1 MTLKHF
7 WTDPYQHHLS
17 TTIASV
23 DGPRVTL
30 AETIFFAFSGGQE
43 SDRGTIATHPVL
55 NAEKLGKEIVYTLP
69 DAHGL
74 AVGDPVEVAIDGER
88 RYRLM
93 RLHFAAELVLE
104 LCYRRFAG
112 IEKIGAH
119 ISEDKARLD
128 FLWPVSL
135 SPELPALLAAVDG
148 LVDADS
154 EIVSAFDDE
163 ASERRSWS
171 IAGFARVPC
180 GGTHLRRTGEVG
192 RLRLKRHNV
201 GRGKERIEITLVET

>member
-1 MTLKHF
+1 MTIKHF
-7 WTDPYQHHLS
+7 WTDPYLHRLS
-17 TTIASV
+17 TAIASV

-43 SDRGTIATHPVL
+43 SDRGTIAAYPVL
-55 NAEKLGKEIVYTLP
+55 GAEKNGTEIVYTLP

-74 AVGDPVEVAIDGER
+74 AVGDPVEIVIDGER

-104 LCYRRFAG
+104 LCYRHFAG
-112 IEKIGAH
+112 IAKIGAH

-128 FLWPVSL
+128 FLWRESL
-135 SPELPALLAAVDG
+135 SPELPALLAAVNA
-148 LVDADS
+148 LVEADA
-154 EIVSAFDDE
+154 EIISTFDDE
-163 ASERRSWS
+163 AAERRSWS

-192 RLRLKRHNV
+192 ALRLKRHNV
-201 GRGKERIEITLVET
+201 GRGKERIEISLAS